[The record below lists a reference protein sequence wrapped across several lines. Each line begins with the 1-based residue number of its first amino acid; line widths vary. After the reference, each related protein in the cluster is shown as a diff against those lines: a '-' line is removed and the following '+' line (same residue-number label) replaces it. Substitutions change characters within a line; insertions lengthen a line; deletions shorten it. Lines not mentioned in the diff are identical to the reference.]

1 MAPHGKEL
9 TREQKEIIV
18 QLSNSGFSS
27 YKIEGMTE
35 INSRTVQKFLK
46 RVRERGNVENLPRSG
61 SRRKTTPRDV
71 RILYRSIKSNRRQ
84 TLKDVTIR
92 FTARTG
98 YSVSTR
104 TVSRR
109 LLKMAIDGV

>member
-9 TREQKEIIV
+9 TKKLKEINV

-27 YKIEGMTE
+27 YKVEGMTG
-35 INSRTVQKFLK
+35 INSRTVQYFLK
-46 RVRERGNVENLPRSG
+46 RLGERGNVENLPRSG
-61 SRRKTTPRDV
+61 SRRKTIPRDD
-71 RILYRSIKSNRRQ
+71 RILYPSIKSNRRQ
-84 TLKDVTIR
+84 TLKDVTSR
-92 FTARTG
+92 FNARTR

-109 LLKMAIDGV
+109 LFEDGYL